1 MNFLRRRF
9 TAAKRA
15 ARIIAGKDVYIP
27 KQLDCNVVYFGK
39 AGTCWPVCP
48 EALPEQPLVYSFG
61 VGEDV
66 SFDLELIRCFHAT
79 IHAFDPT
86 PCSVAW
92 IAGQQLPA
100 NFNFHACGIADK
112 DGVCSFLPPANPAHV
127 SHTMIARQSAAPS
140 RELPVKRMRTFM
152 SELQQARV
160 DLLKMDIEGA
170 EYDVIQD
177 LIASG
182 IVVKQL
188 LVEFH
193 HRWKEIGVSKTK
205 EAIRHL
211 NVAGYRIFA
220 VSPSGEEYGFLNFDG
235 TERYPNQEHI
245 HVQ

>member
-1 MNFLRRRF
+1 MGPATNNGRSQARYA
-9 TAAKRA
+9 AAKRL

-27 KQLDCNVVYFGK
+27 KQFDCNVVYLGN
-39 AGTCWPVCP
+39 AGTSWPVCP

-66 SFDLELIRCFHAT
+66 SFDLELIRRFHAR

-86 PCSVAW
+86 PRSVAW
-92 IAGQQLPA
+92 IAAQQLPA
-100 NFNFHACGIADK
+100 NFHFHACGIADK

-127 SHTMIARQSAAPS
+127 SHTMIVRQSAAPS
-140 RELPVKRMRTFM
+140 RELSVKRMRTFL
-152 SELQQARV
+152 SELQHARI

-193 HRWKEIGVSKTK
+193 HRWKEISLSKTK
-205 EAIRHL
+205 DAIRNL
-211 NVAGYRIFA
+211 NAAGYQIFA
-220 VSPSGEEYGFLNFDG
+220 VSPNGEEYGFLNFDG
-235 TERYPNQEHI
+235 PLR
-245 HVQ
+245 